1 MILPRVAPT
10 RLDPIFGM
18 WLSVQLPPRRI
29 YLLGGMKARAAEK
42 WTYENLDAF
51 IKDPKTSTPKT
62 KMVFA
67 GVKKDQARADII
79 AYLAS
84 LSDAPKPFPA
94 P

>member
-1 MILPRVAPT
+1 MVERGIASHE
-10 RLDPIFGM
+10 GY
-18 WLSVQLPPRRI
+18 I
-29 YLLGGMKARAAEK
+29 YSEGMKARSAEK

-51 IKDPKTSTPKT
+51 IKAPKTSTPKT

-67 GVKKDQARADII
+67 GVKKDQARADLI